1 VGSQS
6 TFVTLRARKLGF
18 LVSPNLRS
26 GDMPAQRAVL
36 GAGPESKKAA
46 MDVACNLESTI
57 DSLPSDGVNA
67 LTSPAS
73 SSNLTWSL
81 SSRSNCLQIEKSEG

>member
-18 LVSPNLRS
+18 LVSLNLRS

-46 MDVACNLESTI
+46 TDVACNLESTI
-57 DSLPSDGVNA
+57 DSLPSDGLKRAYLPGIV
-67 LTSPAS
+67 
-73 SSNLTWSL
+73 
-81 SSRSNCLQIEKSEG
+81 E